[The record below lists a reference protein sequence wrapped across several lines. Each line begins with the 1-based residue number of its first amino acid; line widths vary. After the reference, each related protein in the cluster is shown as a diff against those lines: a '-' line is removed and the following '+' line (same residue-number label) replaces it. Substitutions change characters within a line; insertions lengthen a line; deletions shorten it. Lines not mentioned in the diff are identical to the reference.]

1 MFATVTDARA
11 HLDDLGITEHADR
24 LLPLVRPCLRLFAA
38 EADRVGGTRTGG
50 LPDLPAGI
58 AWPLRS
64 VPIDADEIVRL
75 GGDNHSAWLESH
87 VRKALPYPFV
97 AQIDLGEIAQ
107 VRKGGGP
114 SQISSTGLPTDGR
127 LLFFY
132 DYALGPW
139 FDGVGAA
146 RVIWDRSPVS
156 ELAPRLVPAELV
168 ELHNS
173 ERAEHDRMVADPMS
187 LVRGQPPGV
196 VAIIESSL
204 QLGQTLEDYYREMAT
219 SMEFTSR
226 YIFPAKPLAVASGLC
241 WPSPSSIEA
250 QADPAFSA
258 VVADEIIESFFELS
272 RPEGNR
278 QGVRHILDGIPVPDQ
293 DDPRYTAAMLA
304 DADLS
309 AMSKGDWPAAWQIA
323 RTRAGDWQLLLQV
336 DMAGLLGGDLVEGIV
351 CFLIQKDDLA
361 RRDFDRVQAI
371 YQQT

>member
-1 MFATVTDARA
+1 MFATHSDAHA
-11 HLDDLGITEHADR
+11 PLDDLGLAEHADR
-24 LLPLVRPCLRLFAA
+24 LMPLLRPCLLLVPS
-38 EADRVGGTRTGG
+38 ADASIGGTRTGG
-50 LPDLPAGI
+50 VPDLPVDI
-58 AWPLRS
+58 EWPVRA
-64 VPIDADEIVRL
+64 VPANADEIARR

-114 SQISSTGLPTDGR
+114 SQISPTGLPTDGR

-132 DYALGPW
+132 DYTLGPW
-139 FDGVGAA
+139 CDGVGAA

-156 ELAPRLVPAELV
+156 DLAPRALPV
-168 ELHNS
+168 ELA
-173 ERAEHDRMVADPMS
+173 EMDDADRAEHDRTVADPMS
-187 LVRGQPPGV
+187 MIRDKPPEV
-196 VAIIESSL
+196 IEVIKGSL
-204 QLGQTLEDYYREMAT
+204 QPGETLEQFYRDIAGT
-219 SMEFTSR
+219 MEFTSR

-241 WPSPSSIEA
+241 WPSPRSIEA

-258 VVADEIIESFFELS
+258 VVADEIVESFFELS
-272 RPEGNR
+272 RPEGNW

-293 DDPRYTAAMLA
+293 DDPRYTAAILA

-351 CFLIQKDDLA
+351 CFLIHKDDLA
-361 RRDFDRVQAI
+361 HRDFDRVLTI